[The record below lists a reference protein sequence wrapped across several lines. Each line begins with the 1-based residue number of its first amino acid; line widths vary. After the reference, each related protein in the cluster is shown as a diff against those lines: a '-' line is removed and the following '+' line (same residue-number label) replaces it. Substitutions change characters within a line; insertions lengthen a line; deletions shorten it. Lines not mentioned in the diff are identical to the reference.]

1 MSVFEN
7 YSDSLLACQT
17 VKLAG
22 FAKANNIQCNLLAY
36 LDFGGVTGSYT
47 DALAYGMLALAREKA
62 ELRAGGAVIEATGGS
77 FGVSLA
83 AACAS
88 QGHQLYLV
96 LPAEVSIERQRAI
109 KAFGAK
115 ISLVGGG
122 AAAML
127 QKALASAQELRAYFI
142 NYMSNDLNCEFHR
155 RITGPSIMRSCAEL
169 DAIIIGVGS
178 GGTVSGVGESVKA
191 WYPDCKIVAVEPYEC
206 QALLGGIVG
215 RHGIAGIGAGFVP
228 ENYNKHIVD
237 KIIAVST
244 QNAVEA
250 AKQAQQLDFLPAT
263 AACGAV
269 LCAAKSFYEKNPD
282 AKNILCVF
290 PSRNIII

>member
-1 MSVFEN
+1 MNIFES

-17 VKLAG
+17 VKLNG
-22 FAKANNIQCNLLAY
+22 YAKANGVACNLLAY

-47 DALAYGMLALAREKA
+47 DALAYGMLALAREKG
-62 ELRAGGAVIEATGGS
+62 ELKSGGAVIEATGGS

-96 LPAEVSIERQRAI
+96 LPAEVPVERQSAI

-127 QKALASAQELRAYFI
+127 QKAASSAQELSAYFI

-155 RITGPSIMRSCAEL
+155 RITGPAIMRACPEP
-169 DAIIIGVGS
+169 DAVIIGVGS
-178 GGTVSGVGESVKA
+178 GGTVSGVGESIKA
-191 WYPDCKIVAVEPYEC
+191 WHPDCKIVAVEPYES

-215 RHGIAGIGAGFVP
+215 RHGIIGIGAGFVP
-228 ENYNKHIVD
+228 DNYNKHIVD

-244 QNAVEA
+244 QNAVSA
-250 AKQAQQLDFLPAT
+250 AQQAQQHDFIPAS

-269 LCAAKSFYEKNPD
+269 LCGAKSFYEKNPD
-282 AKNILCVF
+282 AKNILCIF
-290 PSRNIII
+290 PSRNMI